1 MSLAALI
8 QERTRHVGA
17 KKHRWM
23 AYCLIIAILLTIA
36 LSMSASASAV
46 IKAGSEVDY
55 PPFCLVDANGNAT
68 GFSVELLNAVV
79 ETMGM
84 KIQYKTGIWNDV
96 KGWLESG
103 EVQVLPLV
111 GRTPEREASYD
122 FTVPYMSLYGAI
134 VVREGTTGIS
144 SMEDLRGKAVGV
156 MKGDNAEEFLRRNDF
171 GVVITQTA
179 TFDEALEQLSAG
191 SYDAVVMQRL
201 VAIRLINEKKIK
213 GLAVLKQPIQE
224 FKQDFCFA
232 VREGDRETLATLN
245 EGLAI
250 VTADGTY
257 SYLHS
262 KWFASMELPTD
273 RELIIG
279 ARRDYSPFSFED
291 DQGRPAG
298 YLVDVIKAIA
308 DLTGLDIEIRL
319 DSFSGLQNGLEQGK
333 MDAALGIQYSPE
345 RDLDYDFSASLGEIS
360 QVAVSRKGEGPPPED
375 LKGFRGKKVVVTT
388 NGLAHDILAANGE
401 DVSFI
406 LAGSHTEALKA
417 LASGQGDFALLT
429 SIVARSIIKKEG
441 MTDLLVGTKSI
452 ASSKYAIAVN
462 KGNKALVNI
471 IDEGLKA
478 LDESGELRELYDKW
492 LGIYEPREFDAAT
505 LVRFVLI
512 GILPFAAFGLLALAW
527 VRTLRRQVGMRTEQL
542 KASGKLLSDVIDSIA
557 APVFFKD
564 SEGSYLGCN
573 KSFAKVIGLDSMQIM
588 GKKDDEIADGRLRDV
603 LNRYDDVLSEQGEVP
618 TYEAV
623 IEGTDGQEAYYLVR
637 KSVYRDDKGEAL
649 GIVGAML
656 EITDLKRTQ
665 RALEKQQKRM
675 KQILDEFPSGVCI
688 VNSDYEIEYA
698 NPVMTRQFGD
708 PAGRKCYQ
716 YLNEIE
722 QKCARCRHEMSIPGK
737 IIRMG
742 KYFER
747 NRCYYDVTDI
757 PMINEDGSVSSL
769 EVYHDVT
776 ERKLSE
782 DEITKNQSMLSETES
797 ISHIGSWE
805 WEKGSEKMNCSD
817 EVFRILGKVPAPGIA
832 PFFKL
837 AEVFEASTL
846 DAVREAFAEVLA
858 SGVSKILNLPVSEGE
873 AAGRML
879 LLRLQAGRNLE
890 GKVDGLYGSLQ
901 DVTETTQMLNRI
913 THMNRVLSSIRNIG
927 KLLTR
932 VNDSDALIVE
942 ATRILVRDHGYADSL
957 IVLRDDE
964 GKCRMWSSGIKGG
977 CLEKLAKMVAQGAR
991 PECFG
996 KAQEA
1001 SEGIVLLDR
1010 VLEGCEG
1017 NEEIRG
1023 LCAKLSYAG
1032 ADYGF
1037 LVVIST
1043 NEILIGQE
1051 EMALFAEMA
1060 SDISFGLHTI
1070 RNDEASRAM
1079 LEENQRLQD
1088 LYAQSQKM
1096 ESIGRLAEGI
1106 AHDYNNMLGVII
1118 GNSEI
1123 ALEQADADDEC
1134 HKSLEAIH
1142 EAALRASATT
1152 RQLFTFAGKQSTNP
1166 ELIDLNELI
1175 EGKIENCK
1183 GKMRKEVELSW
1194 KPGGGTPLV
1203 MMDRQQAEQVLS
1215 DLCTRANK
1223 AITGDGKLS
1232 IATSMEGVI
1241 PEATISR
1248 GGVGIG
1254 DYVVITFEDSGKGLS
1269 DDELTSLFEPFA
1281 SSTVNPAGSMDM
1293 AILYSIVKQNGGFV
1307 EVESE
1312 PDKGSIFKVFLP
1324 KHNERA
1330 DFRHQA
1336 DSKLPMEERK
1346 VILLVE
1352 DEPAILRLAKT
1363 MLERGGYDVV
1373 TAESPSQAIEIAKQR
1388 KDLALLISDLIMP
1401 EMNGSE
1407 LAEVIKAELPDIS
1420 TMFISGHFPEAI
1432 EKRMSIDKGI
1442 GFLQKPFTMTQLH
1455 EKVEQV
1461 LAGRVHA
1468 GK

>member
-1 MSLAALI
+1 MSLAALMHG
-8 QERTRHVGA
+8 RTRRVGT
-17 KKHRWM
+17 KKLRWM
-23 AYCLIIAILLTIA
+23 AYCLIIAALLAIA
-36 LSMSASASAV
+36 LSTSASASAV

-111 GRTPEREASYD
+111 GRTPERESSYD

-171 GVVITQTA
+171 GVAITQTA

-213 GLAVLKQPIQE
+213 GLTVLKQPIQE

-232 VREGDRETLATLN
+232 VREGDRKTLATLN

-257 SYLHS
+257 AYLHS
-262 KWFASMELPTD
+262 KWFASMELPTERD
-273 RELIIG
+273 IIIG
-279 ARRDYSPFSFED
+279 AGRDYSPFSYED
-291 DQGRPAG
+291 EQGRPAG

-333 MDAALGIQYSPE
+333 MDAALGILYSPE
-345 RDLDYDFSASLGEIS
+345 RDLEYDFSASLGEIS
-360 QVAVSRKGEGPPPED
+360 QVAVARKGEAPPPED
-375 LKGFRGKKVVVTT
+375 LEGFRGKKVVVIA
-388 NGLAHDILAANGE
+388 NGLAHSLLTTDGE

-406 LAGSHTEALKA
+406 LTGSYSEALEV
-417 LASGQGDFALLT
+417 LSSGQGDFALLT
-429 SIVARSIIKKEG
+429 GIVARSTIKKEG
-441 MTDLLVGTKSI
+441 MTDLVIGTKSI
-452 ASSKYAIAVN
+452 ASSKYAIAV
-462 KGNKALVNI
+462 KQGNTALVSI

-478 LDESGELRELYDKW
+478 LDESGKLRELHDKW
-492 LGIYEPREFDAAT
+492 LGLYEPKGFDAAT

-573 KSFAKVIGLDSMQIM
+573 KSFAKVIGLDSMQIV
-588 GKKDDEIADGRLRDV
+588 GKKDDEIADGRLRNM
-603 LNRYDDVLSEQGEVP
+603 LNRYDEVLLEQGEVP

-623 IEGTDGQEAYYLVR
+623 IEGTDGHEAYYLVR
-637 KSVYRDDKGEAL
+637 KSVYKDEKGEAL
-649 GIVGAML
+649 GVVGAML

-698 NPVMTRQFGD
+698 NPVMKRQFGD

-757 PMINEDGSVSSL
+757 PMMNEDGSVSSL

-782 DEITKNQSMLSETES
+782 DEITKNQSMLSETEA

-805 WEKGSEKMNCSD
+805 WEKSSEKMNCSD

-858 SGVSKILNLPVSEGE
+858 SGDSTILNLPVSEGE

-879 LLRLQAGRNLE
+879 LLRIRASRNLE

-913 THMNRVLSSIRNIG
+913 THVNRVLSSIRNIG

-932 VNDSDALIVE
+932 VNDSDSLIVE

-977 CLEKLAKMVAQGAR
+977 CLEKLANRVVEGNI

-1001 SEGIVLLDR
+1001 REGIVPLDKA
-1010 VLEGCEG
+1010 LEGCEG
-1017 NEEIRG
+1017 NEEYRG
-1023 LCAKLSYAG
+1023 LCASLSYAET
-1032 ADYGF
+1032 DYGF
-1037 LVVIST
+1037 FVVISA
-1043 NEILIGQE
+1043 NESLIDQE
-1051 EMALFAEMA
+1051 EMSLFAEMA

-1070 RNDEASRAM
+1070 RNDETSRAM
-1079 LEENQRLQD
+1079 LEENKRLQD

-1123 ALEQADADDEC
+1123 ALEQADANDEY
-1134 HKSLEAIH
+1134 HKNLEAIH
-1142 EAALRASATT
+1142 EAALRASTTT
-1152 RQLFTFAGKQSTNP
+1152 RQLFAFAGKQSIKP
-1166 ELIDLNELI
+1166 ELIDINDLI
-1175 EGKIENCK
+1175 SGKLDSCR
-1183 GKMRKEVELSW
+1183 GKMRTEVSLSW
-1194 KPGGGTPLV
+1194 NPGHAMSPV
-1203 MMDRQQAEQVLS
+1203 MMDKQQAEQILS

-1223 AITGDGKLS
+1223 AIQEEGS
-1232 IATSMEGVI
+1232 IEISTSMQKVEQEVAAG
-1241 PEATISR
+1241 R
-1248 GGVGIG
+1248 GGGWAA
-1254 DYVVITFEDSGKGLS
+1254 DYVVITVKDSGKGLS
-1269 DDELTSLFEPFA
+1269 DDELTSIFEPFA
-1281 SSTVNPAGSMDM
+1281 QSTGNFAGNMDM
-1293 AILYSIVKQNGGFV
+1293 AMLYGIVKQNGGFV
-1307 EVESE
+1307 EVDSDT
-1312 PDKGSIFKVFLP
+1312 DKGSTFKVFLP
-1324 KHNERA
+1324 RFKDKIDAR
-1330 DFRHQA
+1330 RQA
-1336 DSKLPMEERK
+1336 SVRPSGKEGK
-1346 VILLVE
+1346 VVLLVE

-1388 KDLALLISDLIMP
+1388 NDLALLISDLIMP

-1407 LAEVIKAELPDIS
+1407 LAEAIKTASPGIR

-1442 GFLQKPFTMTQLH
+1442 GCLQKPFTMAQLL

-1461 LAGRVHA
+1461 LSGSALR
-1468 GK
+1468 